1 MDLHICVMGTFQK
14 GKSTL
19 INALLGTYELKKKNV
34 EVILDRIEEAREN
47 YIRALTRQIIF
58 DFANELHQAFITL
71 ENDETKIRKIENEFF
86 TDIQKFYSYH
96 ACMIKHQLARHET
109 GKIFKPVKIIQTN
122 FVKLSKICNK
132 IQNQENPMTVKSE
145 SKFRVIRKKES
156 CSKEEVRL
164 KPPRRCILE
173 LLFQT
178 LERTLKSLE
187 EIIQKQWKEWQY
199 PQNRVRINWIET
211 YQESKR
217 KFQRYENRKIHPGAF
232 QYRGFYFIIT

>member
-1 MDLHICVMGTFQK
+1 MNIVIIGECKT

-19 INALLGTYELKKKNV
+19 INALLGTYELKKRNV
-34 EVILDRIEEAREN
+34 EAILDRIEEAREN

-96 ACMIKHQLARHET
+96 AWMIKHQLARHET
-109 GKIFKPVKIIQTN
+109 RKIFKPVKIIQTN
-122 FVKLSKICNK
+122 FVQQEVICNQ
-132 IQNQENPMTVKSE
+132 IQSPEYPIPIKSE
-145 SKFRVIRKKES
+145 SRFRVIRKKES

-164 KPPRRCILE
+164 KPPLRCILE

-178 LERTLKSLE
+178 LERTMKSLE
-187 EIIQKQWKEWQY
+187 ELIQKQWKEWRY
-199 PQNRVRINWIET
+199 PQNRVRMNWIEP

-232 QYRGFYFIIT
+232 QYIRFCFIIT